1 VSSNRIDLYNTAY
14 AHYANDVE
22 AAVRKETYGEDI
34 GQSSWITAAEWLR
47 FARRAALQEWWRVLH
62 PGRRMLFTD
71 AMAVTGLVSH
81 EELATRSSIG
91 GCVHLLSAERRLSGF
106 SYLAAKPLPS

>member
-47 FARRAALQEWWRVLH
+47 FARRAALQEWWRVLR
-62 PGRRMLFTD
+62 PGGRMLFTD
-71 AMAVTGLVSH
+71 AM
-81 EELATRSSIG
+81 
-91 GCVHLLSAERRLSGF
+91 ERRLSRF